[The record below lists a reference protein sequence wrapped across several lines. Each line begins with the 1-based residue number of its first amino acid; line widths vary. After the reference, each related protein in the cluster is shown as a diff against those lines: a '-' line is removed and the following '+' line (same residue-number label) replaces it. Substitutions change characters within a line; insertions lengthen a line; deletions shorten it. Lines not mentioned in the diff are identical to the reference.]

1 MKSVVLM
8 LADGF
13 EEMEAVI
20 PADVLR
26 RAGFKVSLV
35 SVTGRKGVTG
45 SHGIRV
51 EADLLFGD
59 ADFGE
64 VDMVVLPGGMPG
76 AAHLN
81 THEGL
86 RQLLPSILEDGK
98 LVGALCAAPMVLG
111 NLGLLVG
118 KRATCY
124 PGFEKYLHG
133 AVWSGEAVVSDGQV
147 VTANGAGAALP
158 FALRLVEVLADRES
172 AVQTA
177 RKMMVPG
184 Y

>member
-26 RAGFKVSLV
+26 RAGFNVSLV

-51 EADLLFGD
+51 EADLLFGE

-81 THEGL
+81 T
-86 RQLLPSILEDGK
+86 
-98 LVGALCAAPMVLG
+98 
-111 NLGLLVG
+111 
-118 KRATCY
+118 
-124 PGFEKYLHG
+124 
-133 AVWSGEAVVSDGQV
+133 
-147 VTANGAGAALP
+147 
-158 FALRLVEVLADRES
+158 
-172 AVQTA
+172 
-177 RKMMVPG
+177 
-184 Y
+184 